1 MESRKY
7 LNLIIF
13 YLCFFIAAAF
23 TQENADKNKN
33 TAEIIYTEGDNFEV
47 LDSSGNSTGIDP
59 YNAIGRKLNAG
70 DIILT
75 YENTYVEIQLLNSEH
90 IIKIAENTDFRLE
103 RIDVKKESSFK
114 MLYGSIR
121 AKVAMLSS
129 EEKFR
134 IRGNDAI
141 AGVRGTDFGMTVV
154 VPKEGESAVPYTRV
168 YCFKGIVEV
177 EPVLKGGKKTGEPE
191 IKPAVIKADEMVTIS
206 GETYKTPYTI
216 QTIPKEIREYWQEHN
231 FKGTPVPLKIKKIVS
246 VSDKKTALPESR
258 ERVVNKA
265 EEKQKKNNRRDIGEE
280 LSVELAKLKNNRN
293 SYLNAG
299 IIFLSAGVIFETAG
313 VLGSI
318 FPSYIEPAFPSADV
332 AFTANVFAVSGGVFI
347 AVSFFSLIKSKQ
359 IENRIIRLQN
369 RR

>member
-1 MESRKY
+1 M
-7 LNLIIF
+7 IIF

-23 TQENADKNKN
+23 TESNAQGNADKDKN

-59 YNAIGRKLNAG
+59 YDAIGRRLREG

-103 RIDVKKESSFK
+103 RINVKKESSFK

-121 AKVAMLSS
+121 AKVAMLGS

-134 IRGNDAI
+134 IRGNDAT

-154 VPKEGESAVPYTRV
+154 VPKEGESTVPYTRV

-177 EPVLKGGKKTGEPE
+177 EPVLKVGEKTGEPE

-206 GETYKTPYTI
+206 GENYKTPYTI
-216 QTIPKEIREYWQEHN
+216 QTIPKDIIDYWREHN
-231 FKGTPVPLKIKKIVS
+231 FKGAPVPLKNKKTVS
-246 VSDKKTALPESR
+246 ISNKKTALPGSGKR
-258 ERVVNKA
+258 GVNK
-265 EEKQKKNNRRDIGEE
+265 EEKQKINNRRNIGKE
-280 LSVELAKLKNNRN
+280 LSRELVKLRN
-293 SYLNAG
+293 SRDNYLGAG
-299 IIFLSAGVIFETAG
+299 VIFLSAGVIFETAA
-313 VLGSI
+313 VLGI
-318 FPSYIEPAFPSADV
+318 VFPSYIGQAFPSIDV
-332 AFTANVFAVSGGVFI
+332 TLAANVFAVSGGVFI
-347 AVSFFSLIKSKQ
+347 AVSFFSLIKTKQ
-359 IENRIIRLQN
+359 IEKRIIRLQN